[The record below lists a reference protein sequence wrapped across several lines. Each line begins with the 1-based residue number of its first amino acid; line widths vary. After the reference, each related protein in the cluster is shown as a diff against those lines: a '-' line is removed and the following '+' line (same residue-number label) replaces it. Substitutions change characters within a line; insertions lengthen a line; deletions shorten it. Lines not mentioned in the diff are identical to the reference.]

1 MIKRRGQIAES
12 MRKSLNDEA
21 SRVEDR
27 FAKAESFFGDSQP
40 ATQDEAPTRTESS
53 APKVIRDT
61 FSLPPADYA
70 LLEQLR
76 SRALALGQAVN
87 KSEFVRAGLRALID
101 MSEPDFCQAIA
112 QVEKIKP
119 GRPKPKY
126 K

>member
-1 MIKRRGQIAES
+1 MAKRRGQIAES
-12 MRKSLNDEA
+12 MRKSLTDEA
-21 SRVEDR
+21 ARVEDR

-40 ATQDEAPTRTESS
+40 TAQDEVSTRAETSV
-53 APKVIRDT
+53 PKVIRDT

-76 SRALALGQAVN
+76 ARALALGQAVN

-101 MSEPDFCQAIA
+101 MSELDFRQAIV